1 MKMTTFVNEPSL
13 TLMMQIYNM
22 NADDVRSLAREY
34 IKQGV
39 ISRAIQCFERLLWLG
54 VLQRCEYLR
63 LTVLYKQQSN
73 QCALRKIAE
82 RYNKIYTL
90 K

>member
-22 NADDVRSLAREY
+22 NADDVRCLAREY
-34 IKQGV
+34 IRQGV

-54 VLQRCEYLR
+54 VLQRREYLR
-63 LTVLYKQQSN
+63 LSILYRNKN
-73 QCALRKIAE
+73 HGANME
-82 RYNKIYTL
+82 RIILKYRNLYNER
-90 K
+90 